1 VCDVMV
7 IGAAVG
13 QLPLIRK
20 VQAMGHRALVVS
32 CPGPYPGLD
41 EADEA
46 LLVDIRDWDEI
57 GRMGR
62 DRNVAAVVTDQT
74 DVCLPTAAA
83 VAEEL
88 GLPGVP
94 SALVSLFTNK
104 QKLRALCRAREIL
117 TPCSYTVRSLSDLAE
132 ASKALACP
140 FVLKPVDSDGSRGVQ
155 IVRDLSGL
163 GQAYEKSLVFS
174 RSGVLLAESYI
185 AGVEVVVEALVHNGR
200 VVNLVVGTSEN
211 VGIDGLFVPCARL
224 FPAELPTEIRDRLH
238 MVNTR
243 LYEGHGG
250 FFSIVHAEY
259 IISAEDNQPYLID
272 AHMRG
277 GGAYIASHIVP
288 LVTEIDLYDLY
299 IRWACRERIEL
310 PERVAFRRHAGYM
323 CFVLPEG
330 RLLDS
335 MDSGMVTRLP
345 GVKHCDLSG
354 LVTGLQLPAPKDKR
368 SRWGP
373 IIICAEPA
381 EGLEHVRRRVEQT
394 VQPRV
399 QTPDGVAGPIW
410 R

>member
-185 AGVEVVVEALVHNGR
+185 AGVRSGGR
-200 VVNLVVGTSEN
+200 GARPQWARGEPGRRNQRKTSASMVCSFPVPGSFRPSFRRRSGIGSIWSIRDYTRGMVGS
-211 VGIDGLFVPCARL
+211 FRL
-224 FPAELPTEIRDRLH
+224 FTPSTLSRQRTINLISSTHTCAVEEHTSLRTLSLSSLRLIC
-238 MVNTR
+238 TTC
-243 LYEGHGG
+243 
-250 FFSIVHAEY
+250 
-259 IISAEDNQPYLID
+259 ISAGPVGRGSNCPSGLPSAD
-272 AHMRG
+272 MRVICVSCFLKG
-277 GGAYIASHIVP
+277 VSW
-288 LVTEIDLYDLY
+288 
-299 IRWACRERIEL
+299 IRWILEWSPAC
-310 PERVAFRRHAGYM
+310 
-323 CFVLPEG
+323 
-330 RLLDS
+330 
-335 MDSGMVTRLP
+335 
-345 GVKHCDLSG
+345 
-354 LVTGLQLPAPKDKR
+354 PA
-368 SRWGP
+368 
-373 IIICAEPA
+373 
-381 EGLEHVRRRVEQT
+381 
-394 VQPRV
+394 
-399 QTPDGVAGPIW
+399 
-410 R
+410 